1 MKMGL
6 EMDNKAYAEET
17 MVGAP
22 NVTMRITGQDG
33 GDVSS
38 AKVGDPL
45 ALRFEILDK
54 RSPYEIFVRELVA
67 MDGLDTSEILLIDS
81 LGCPTDSSIMQS
93 LVTVGSAKILQANF
107 DAFKFP
113 SSQLVQFRALVT
125 PCMPRCDPVICEDRG
140 TGFSSFGRKKRDV
153 PEEGIEDDYIHT
165 KNDSHHMSV
174 LVANAVHSVSVCPPG
189 SVWQGWGGQ
198 E

>member
-1 MKMGL
+1 MQMGV
-6 EMDNKAYAEET
+6 EMDQNAYAEES

-22 NVTMRITGQDG
+22 NVSMRITSQDG

-81 LGCPTDSSIMQS
+81 LGCPTDSSIM
-93 LVTVGSAKILQANF
+93 
-107 DAFKFP
+107 
-113 SSQLVQFRALVT
+113 RALR
-125 PCMPRCDPVICEDRG
+125 PISAP
-140 TGFSSFGRKKRDV
+140 
-153 PEEGIEDDYIHT
+153 HT
-165 KNDSHHMSV
+165 
-174 LVANAVHSVSVCPPG
+174 L
-189 SVWQGWGGQ
+189 
-198 E
+198 